1 MSLGKLRVLMTLAV
15 RSLLTHKVS
24 SAIVGSIIF
33 FGTFL
38 VVVGTSFLDTI
49 EHSMAQSVTSSVAGH
64 LQVYSAT
71 ARDSLAL
78 FGGNM
83 MAEDDIGEMPDFAAI
98 KQALEG
104 VDNVKAVI
112 PMGFQFNTVSGGNDI
127 DLVLGNLR
135 EAIKAGNK
143 AEVEALRRQ
152 ILAICK
158 ELEADWK
165 RRLTITADKKT
176 TAGQLQDLTEAQ
188 SDNFWVRLDKD
199 PEPAV
204 MFLETHLAPLATDTR
219 MIFLRNLGTDLQSF
233 SKLFD
238 RFKIVEGSMVPAGK
252 HGFLFSKRTYE
263 KMIKNRV
270 ARELDA
276 IHTALTKQ
284 NKSIA
289 GDTTVHEQAARLPR
303 QYQGISFQ
311 LRPAKAQALETAL
324 RALLPEVKGELSELL
339 QAFLTVNDDNFAQRY
354 AFFYANIAPDIR
366 LYNVAVGDN
375 LTLRAFTKSGYLKS
389 ANVKVYGTFDFEGLE
404 SSDIAGA
411 ANLVDMETFRDL
423 YGFMNAAKRAE
434 LDDIKKEVGL
444 ADVNRD
450 KAEAELF
457 GAAAETQEQAG
468 GGFDEFK
475 ALDLKAVHASAALA
489 DSFSEA
495 TINDGLAINA
505 AVLLKNPSRL
515 EEARKAIEA
524 VSAEKKLDLKVVDWQ
539 TASGMVGQFIIVV
552 RIVLYIAIFIIF
564 LVALVIINNAMVM
577 ATMERVTE
585 IGTMRAMGAQRN
597 FVLVAFMLETL
608 ALGLSAG
615 ALGAVAGAGTVSY
628 FGAAGIPAINDI
640 MAFLFS
646 GPRLYPSVGA
656 GNILFGV
663 VAILLVSLVST
674 FYPARIA
681 TRIQPIVAM
690 QAKE

>member
-1 MSLGKLRVLMTLAV
+1 MSLGKLRVLTTLAV

-83 MAEDDIGEMPDFAAI
+83 MAEDDIGEMPDFALI
-98 KQALEG
+98 KKALEG

-143 AEVEALRRQ
+143 AEVEALHRQ

-165 RRLTITADKKT
+165 RRLAITADKKT
-176 TAGQLQDLTEAQ
+176 TEGQINDLAVAQ
-188 SDNFWVRLDKD
+188 SPELWARLEKN
-199 PEPAV
+199 PEPEV

-219 MIFLRNLGTDLQSF
+219 MIFLRNLGTDLQNF

-238 RFKIVEGSMVPAGK
+238 RFKIVEGTMVPPGK

-276 IHTALTKQ
+276 VHTALVKQ
-284 NKSIA
+284 NKTIA
-289 GDTTVHEQAARLPR
+289 GDPTVKEQVTRLPR
-303 QYQGISFQ
+303 QYQGITFQ
-311 LRPAKAQALETAL
+311 LKPSKAEALEKDL
-324 RALLPEVKGELSELL
+324 RTLMPEVKGELPDLV
-339 QAFLTVNDDNFAQRY
+339 QAFLTVNDDNFVQRY
-354 AFFYANIAPDIR
+354 DFFYEKIAPDIR

-423 YGFMNAAKRAE
+423 YGFMNSDKRAE
-434 LDDIKKEVGL
+434 LDEIKKEVGL
-444 ADVNRD
+444 ADVGRE

-457 GAAAETQEQAG
+457 GAATEAQEQPS

-475 ALDLKAVHASAALA
+475 ALDLKAVHANAALA
-489 DSFSEA
+489 DSFNEA

-505 AVLLKNPSRL
+505 AVLLKDPTRL
-515 EEARKAIEA
+515 EETRKAIEA
-524 VSAEKKLDLKVVDWQ
+524 VSAQNKLELKVVDWQ

-597 FVLVAFMLETL
+597 FILVAFLLETL

-615 ALGAVAGAGTVSY
+615 ALGAAAGAGTVSY
-628 FGAAGIPAINDI
+628 FGSAGIPAINDI

-646 GPRLYPSVGA
+646 GPRLYPSVGL

-663 VAILLVSLVST
+663 VVILAVSLVST